1 MKGANVLVT
10 NDGQVKIAGETGTMD
25 PLRWITDGS
34 LAPSSQYILLIPLFP
49 FFPVR
54 SRCL

>member
-10 NDGQVKIAGETGTMD
+10 NDGQVKIAGETGTID